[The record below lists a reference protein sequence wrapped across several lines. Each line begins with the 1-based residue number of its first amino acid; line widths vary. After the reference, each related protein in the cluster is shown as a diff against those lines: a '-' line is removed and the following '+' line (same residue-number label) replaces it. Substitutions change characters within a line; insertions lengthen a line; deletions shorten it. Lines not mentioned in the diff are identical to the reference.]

1 MTTQIFVFLEIQ
13 MDYYIRMYIDIFLSV
28 DSLILLRML
37 KSLERQIEYLGTEGV
52 HIRSKMSE
60 STL

>member
-1 MTTQIFVFLEIQ
+1 MEVVEYWHGTIKNYRYDRDVSCSHF
-13 MDYYIRMYIDIFLSV
+13 
-28 DSLILLRML
+28 L
-37 KSLERQIEYLGTEGV
+37 KSLERRIEYLGTEGV